1 MSLTEDISFDNRGEA
16 VRFPHFRKLFLA
28 LVIILVALLS
38 FGIGR
43 LTVVGK
49 SEPIKIEYDQSLSP
63 NSQTASVIS
72 SIPTS
77 QTSPKEGGIVA
88 SKNGTKY
95 HYSHCP
101 GAKQIKE
108 ENKIS
113 FNSPHEAEGAGY
125 ALAANCSAR

>member
-16 VRFPHFRKLFLA
+16 VKFPLFRKLFLA

-43 LTVVGK
+43 LSVTGK
-49 SEPIKIEYDQSLSP
+49 EPIRIEYDPELTTNNSQP
-63 NSQTASVIS
+63 TTSQTASVITA
-72 SIPTS
+72 I
-77 QTSPKEGGIVA
+77 KGGGVVA

-95 HYSHCP
+95 HYSHCA

-113 FNSPHEAEGAGY
+113 FNSPQEAEGAGY
-125 ALAANCSAR
+125 SLAANCSAR